1 MENQSVMLST
11 VIARATQW
19 QNEIDE
25 QMNESERAFQFKM
38 SKLIQNQNDKY
49 LLIELLDSAFRSK
62 NPVVVTQQIKKI
74 IEKYGIATFFSDFET
89 LLVRLFLSLGHYFP
103 NVAMHQIIDKI
114 QSQTQNMIVDAG
126 ENNFKNYLI
135 KNKKKGFKSNINFLG
150 EAILGESEAA
160 NRLLQYKNALQNPL
174 VNYVSIKIS
183 TIYSQIN
190 HLAYAESKKV
200 LVERLSD
207 LYATAIQN
215 PLESLVNEQIV
226 HTPKFINLDMEEF
239 KDLHL
244 TVDVFKEVL
253 NKAEFFNL
261 SAGIV
266 LQAYLPNSFSYL
278 QNLTQWAIQR
288 VQKGGAPIKIR
299 IVKGANMEMEKLE
312 SEIKNWPLATYRKKI
327 YTDANFK
334 RMLEFALEKQHTVA
348 VKIGVASHNLFE
360 QAFAYEWAKQNDV
373 LQDLTI
379 EMLEG
384 MANTTAKVLQQYHP
398 NILLYTPVVQKE
410 HFLSAIAYLV
420 RRLDENTQM
429 ENFLS
434 YSFALKTDSEQWQ
447 FLTTQFT
454 NSFHQKNLLAK
465 DSYRDQN
472 RLDEELNWPI
482 LKAQDNFWNIAD
494 TDWVLQANQTWANQ
508 IAQKW
513 KNIFSP
519 AKIPASIA
527 NEDFFEGGLP
537 YKIYDKSNPERQIA
551 EVNFAAYP
559 QIVKAIE
566 FAQNNLEW
574 TKILE
579 SKKQDILHQVAKNLA
594 KRRGDLIGVATAE
607 TGKTFAEIDGEVSE
621 AVDFARFYPYSVLK
635 LQQQNVKAK
644 AKGTV
649 LVISPW
655 NFPIAIPAGGIL
667 AALSAGNRV
676 IFKPSSEAIFCAWEL
691 CKCFW
696 DAGVPKSALQFI
708 PSKGSDVSK
717 ALHKQKVDAIIFTGG
732 TDTAL
737 DLYQNFPDIPLFA
750 ETGGKN
756 ATIVTAK
763 ADRDQAVK
771 NVLQS
776 AFSNSGQ
783 KCSATSLLILEEEVY
798 NDEQFKMALLDAAKS
813 LKWGSAWNFE
823 NKMGPLIQ
831 PPNTALLQ
839 AMQVMEDGESWLL
852 QAVKSMQNACFVSP
866 SIKWGVQAN
875 SFTFK
880 TELFG
885 PLLAVVCAKNLKDAV
900 KIANSTQYGLTAG
913 LESLDEDEITYFKQK
928 MSAGNL
934 YINKPTTGAI
944 VLRQAFGGYKK
955 SAVGKGLKAGGLNYV
970 SAFMEISNQA
980 YEDLDWTFRWQEKW
994 LEIIHNEGLQL
1005 ENFKRFAK
1013 SIDYW
1018 YQNLFKVKTDYFGL
1032 KGEYNFSVY
1041 KKFKR
1046 VVLRLNGQE
1055 NWEEIL
1061 KMLLIQQICKL
1072 NLIISVPENCSAQ
1085 WLKKLEYYTKLFAL
1099 ELRMETEENVL
1110 EYVSYKHRLRY
1121 LSPLYTENMVKN
1133 YAHQNGIYIANEPI
1147 LNLGRIELLNY
1158 FKEQSISHSYHRY
1171 GNLMGRK

>member
-1 MENQSVMLST
+1 MENQSVMLSK

-25 QMNESERAFQFKM
+25 QMNEGERAFQFKM

-114 QSQTQNMIVDAG
+114 QSQTQNMIVDASDS
-126 ENNFKNYLI
+126 NFKNYLN

-150 EAILGESEAA
+150 EAILGENEAA

-190 HLAYAESKKV
+190 HLAYAESKKI

-207 LYATAIQN
+207 LYATAMQN
-215 PLESLVNEQIV
+215 PLESIVKEEVV

-253 NKAEFFNL
+253 SKTEFFNL

-266 LQAYLPNSFSYL
+266 LQAYLPNSYSYL
-278 QNLTQWAIQR
+278 QNLTKWAIQR
-288 VQKGGAPIKIR
+288 VQNGGAPIKIR

-327 YTDANFK
+327 YTDANYK
-334 RMLEFALEKQHTVA
+334 RMLDFALQKQHTVA

-360 QAFAYEWAKQNDV
+360 QAFAYELSMQNNV

-384 MANTTAKVLQQYHP
+384 MANTTAKVLHQYHP

-447 FLTTQFT
+447 FLSTQFT
-454 NSFHQKNLLAK
+454 NSFHQKNTLQRE
-465 DSYRDQN
+465 SYRDQN
-472 RLDEELNWPI
+472 RLNEEFNWPI
-482 LKAQDNFWNIAD
+482 LKAHDNFWNIAD

-513 KNIFSP
+513 KTIFLPS
-519 AKIPASIA
+519 KIPSCVA
-527 NEDFFEGGLP
+527 NEDFFEGGFS
-537 YKIYDKSNPERQIA
+537 YKIFDKSNPERQIA

-559 QIVKAIE
+559 QILKAID

-579 SKKQDILHQVAKNLA
+579 SKKLDILHQVAKNLA

-607 TGKTFAEIDGEVSE
+607 TGKTFIEIDAEVSE
-621 AVDFARFYPYSVLK
+621 AIDFARFYPYSVLK
-635 LQQQNVKAK
+635 LQQQNVHFK

-696 DAGVPKSALQFI
+696 DAGVPKTALQFI
-708 PSKGSDVSK
+708 PSKGADVSK
-717 ALHKQKVDAIIFTGG
+717 ALHKQKVDAIIFTGS

-763 ADRDQAVK
+763 ADRDQAIK

-813 LKWGSAWNFE
+813 LKWGSSWNFE

-831 PPNTALLQ
+831 PNNTALLQ
-839 AMQVMEDGESWLL
+839 AMQVLEDGESWLL
-852 QAVKSMQNACFVSP
+852 QPVKSIQNVCFVSP
-866 SIKWGVQAN
+866 SIKWGVQPN

-913 LESLDEDEITYFKQK
+913 LESLDEDEIAYFKQK
-928 MSAGNL
+928 MNAGNL
-934 YINKPTTGAI
+934 YINKPTTGAV

-970 SAFMEISNQA
+970 SAFMNISNIVD
-980 YEDLDWTFRWQEKW
+980 EDLDWTFRWQEKW
-994 LEIIHNEGLQL
+994 LDIIHEEAFDL
-1005 ENFKRFAK
+1005 EKFKRFAK
-1013 SIDYW
+1013 SMDYW
-1018 YQNLFKVKTDYFGL
+1018 YHNLFKVKTDYFGL
-1032 KGEYNFSVY
+1032 KGEYNWAVY

-1046 VVLRLNGQE
+1046 VILRLNGQE

-1072 NLIISVPENCSAQ
+1072 NLIISVPENCPSV
-1085 WLKKLEYYTKLFAL
+1085 WLKKLEYYSKLFAL
-1099 ELRMETEENVL
+1099 ELRMETPENVL

-1121 LSPLYTENMVKN
+1121 LSLQYTEDLVKN
-1133 YAHQNGIYIANEPI
+1133 YALQNGVYIANEPI
-1147 LNLGRIELLNY
+1147 LNLGRMELLNY

-1171 GNLMGRK
+1171 GNLMGK